1 MARKEVGKKPDA
13 MDMLLSP
20 SRGLL
25 GGDEDESLR
34 NHEVQERFRRH
45 VDEKLQKWSS
55 AHPSTNAQAEARKRR
70 LEELSI
76 ILLDFRKLREGVTS
90 SQRRDAFACEAYEA
104 SVLLSVYAS
113 NDAQLAS
120 SLPPLV
126 SSLHPALLTQA
137 SASVTDTHSDV
148 SDAFA
153 HLNISPAPDAATRAF
168 FLTLHFLHSH
178 LLPALS
184 TPSMPQ
190 TPSTT
195 SAHTPLSFF
204 LPTLFTHLRTLRLPL
219 PFTLRPIPHH
229 PDAHIRFLLSFY
241 SALLRNSYTSLA
253 RLLSPSHLPP
263 PPPAVTALIAYLH
276 LPRTLHPLATFF
288 STHTAAIR
296 TNRIW
301 PVVQK
306 AYRFPPDPTAWL
318 SKGLLF
324 EFEVVQEERTAGLVE
339 RYEQKERISES
350 WEVEDEEQDRQEAKR
365 AEAARRAEAWVA
377 ERKAAR

>member
-1 MARKEVGKKPDA
+1 

-34 NHEVQERFRRH
+34 NHEVQERFRKH

-90 SQRRDAFACEAYEA
+90 SQRKDAFACEAYEA

-113 NDAQLAS
+113 NDAQLSS

-126 SSLHPALLTQA
+126 SSLHPALLAQR
-137 SASVTDTHSDV
+137 SASSTDTTSDV

-153 HLNISPAPDAATRAF
+153 RLSVSPTPDAATRAF
-168 FLTLHFLHSH
+168 FLALHLLQSY
-178 LLPALS
+178 LLPAVS
-184 TPSMPQ
+184 TPLMPQ
-190 TPSTT
+190 TPSGTIA
-195 SAHTPLSFF
+195 AHPPLSFF
-204 LPTLFTHLRTLRLPL
+204 LPTLFTHLLGLHLPL
-219 PFTLRPIPHH
+219 PTALTPIPQHS
-229 PDAHIRFLLSFY
+229 DSHIRFLLSFY

-263 PPPAVTALIAYLH
+263 PPPAVTALIASLH
-276 LPRTLHPLATFF
+276 LPPTFHPLAMLL

-306 AYRFPPDPTAWL
+306 AYRFPPDSTAWL

-324 EFEVVQEERTAGLVE
+324 EFEVEQEERAAGSAE
-339 RYEQKERISES
+339 RKERKERISES
-350 WEVEDEEQDRQEAKR
+350 WEDEDKEQDGQEAKR
-365 AEAARRAEAWVA
+365 EEAARRADAWVA